1 MSKEKKKKSKLNV
14 NIDPALLLSL
24 QSEAI
29 KEGKTL
35 TEFVTEKLKQ
45 SPIETSKDLH
55 SLEARLLTIE
65 KLLGLDKKPLKKKN
79 NLAAIFTDEGAKNYG
94 EVAKAE
100 FESQVKKK
108 GLTVEDGL
116 KELLIE
122 LQKTPDSIPELVFS
136 ILLGTHDLTGV
147 EMTAAYRRGSCA
159 MRTAL
164 VKWSNDPLEKLN
176 NAFLG
181 AVITK
186 SLK

>member
-1 MSKEKKKKSKLNV
+1 MARERTQLNI
-14 NIDPALLLSL
+14 NIDPELLLEL
-24 QSEAI
+24 KSEAI
-29 KEGKTL
+29 KDGKTL
-35 TEFVTEKLKQ
+35 TQYITQKLKA
-45 SPIETSKDLH
+45 SPRIERESI
-55 SLEARLLTIE
+55 LEQRLLRIE
-65 KLLGLDKKPLKKKN
+65 ENLGLNKTSTIQKKKIGV
-79 NLAAIFTDEGAKNYG
+79 IFTDEGAKNYG